1 MIDFNAE
8 IISGYSM
15 GNVVLGRNISEYIDE
30 LYSRHRAQLKEYSVP
45 DDEVRSAYTLD
56 GTMTIVVDSNGL
68 IASIGCNQNY
78 TGRYR
83 ERLYA
88 GQSMRDII
96 GLTSRQRIF
105 NGSLIIDDDFGF
117 SFVIPSPYDEIADA
131 MEHMPLDLIFNEIY
145 VADFSSWNPRNSGA
159 RFLHERKTKKRI

>member
-8 IISGYSM
+8 VISGYSM

-30 LYSRHRAQLKEYSVP
+30 LYSRHKVELKEYSVP
-45 DDEVRSAYTLD
+45 DGEVRSAYTLD
-56 GTMTIVVDSNGL
+56 DTMTIVVDSSGL
-68 IASIGCNQNY
+68 ILSVGCNQSY
-78 TGRYR
+78 TGRYK
-83 ERLYA
+83 ECLYP

-117 SFVIPSPYDEIADA
+117 SFVIPPPYDEIADA
-131 MEHMPLDLIFNEIY
+131 MDHMPLDLILNEIY
-145 VADFSSWNPRNSGA
+145 VANFSSWNPNNSGA
-159 RFLHERKTKKRI
+159 RFLHERKTKR